1 MNKQQTKKLI
11 VNSSVLHFISKTVL
25 QIEIWGLALSVE
37 NNHSVVSKSEFKHN
51 FRGKQYFLC
60 KSHIYERHKSKL
72 RLLKLSTILIIKSYQ
87 SGKEMPAK
95 ANEDE
100 LL

>member
-1 MNKQQTKKLI
+1 MNL
-11 VNSSVLHFISKTVL
+11 ND
-25 QIEIWGLALSVE
+25 
-37 NNHSVVSKSEFKHN
+37 

-72 RLLKLSTILIIKSYQ
+72 RLLKLFMILIIKSYQ
-87 SGKEMPAK
+87 SGKEIATK

-100 LL
+100 FLL